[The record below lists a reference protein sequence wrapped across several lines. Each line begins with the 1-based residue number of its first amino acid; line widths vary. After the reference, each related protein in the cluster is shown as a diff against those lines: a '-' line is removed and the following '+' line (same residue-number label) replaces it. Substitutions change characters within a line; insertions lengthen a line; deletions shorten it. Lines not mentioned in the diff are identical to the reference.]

1 MMSAASGHGTT
12 ESGADGGADGTAV
25 PAGDR
30 RTADE
35 GQPLAGEIRLVA
47 LHEIDAVWPLVAEG
61 MKEACRRSGDDLT
74 TWFLLQSVRRGDA
87 LLFVAI
93 ADGLLKAA
101 LMCRPEVWAERRVLR
116 ILALAG
122 ADMEAWL
129 PALMAE
135 RNWRDALDVEAVV
148 FEGRPGWQRV
158 IKNARVVR
166 ATYEVKF
173 NAWTDGFR

>member
-1 MMSAASGHGTT
+1 MSATIGQGAT
-12 ESGADGGADGTAV
+12 EGGAHGGADDATVSAGNRG
-25 PAGDR
+25 PAG
-30 RTADE
+30 E
-35 GQPLAGEIRLVA
+35 GPTFPAEIRLVA
-47 LHEIDAVWPLVAEG
+47 LHEIDAVWPLVADG

-101 LMCRPEVWAERRVLR
+101 LVCRPEVWAERRVLR

-148 FEGRPGWQRV
+148 FEGRQGWQRV

-173 NAWTDGFR
+173 DAWTDGFR